1 MNTNQIQK
9 VTAVLQ
15 EKSRFLYIWDISKI
29 IATSNPELNEQG
41 IPGISSEFLQN
52 YRGMRKDKLYCEMV
66 CECNCP
72 GFPLGTSCMERN
84 NCLIPKTDENKNIV
98 LISFVK

>member
-15 EKSRFLYIWDISKI
+15 ENTKFLYIWDISKI
-29 IATSNPELNEQG
+29 IATSNPELNKQG

-52 YRGMRKDKLYCEMV
+52 YRGIRKNRIYCEM
-66 CECNCP
+66 E
-72 GFPLGTSCMERN
+72 EN
-84 NCLIPKTDENKNIV
+84 NYLKPKTDENNNIV
-98 LISFVK
+98 LIYHL